1 MPAYGAKRLNEGTE
15 VLPQSRRAKREISR
29 RVQPHYL
36 FLSRAESGE
45 LKRRELTLIPVKD
58 WLALLSKRSECLDAV
73 LTHQHALFLA
83 Q

>member
-58 WLALLSKRSECLDAV
+58 RLTPLCKRGKRLHAV
-73 LTHQHALFLA
+73 LTHLHALFLA
-83 Q
+83 E